1 MHTNGIQ
8 KNVLA
13 LLLQIGQ
20 DSFPNEFLAQL
31 LHTNGII
38 DDISIIPGT
47 ITGPASAYIRDDVRP
62 IMLDLAGTAHSHPNG
77 VLRPSSTDIRSFAK
91 FGGQCHLI
99 LGPPFSFDSWKAFHA
114 DGSLRTLDII
124 EDDDARGTT

>member
-8 KNVLA
+8 KSVLS

-47 ITGPASAYIRDDVRP
+47 ITTPVSAYIREDARP
-62 IMLDLAGTAHSHPNG
+62 IMMDLAGTAHSHPNG
-77 VLRPSSTDIRSFAK
+77 VLRPSSADIRSFAK
-91 FGGQCHLI
+91 FGGKCHLI
-99 LGPPFSFDSWKAFHA
+99 LGPPFTFDSWRAFYA
-114 DGSLRTLDII
+114 DGSPRTLDII
-124 EDDDARGTT
+124 EDNNAGDAI